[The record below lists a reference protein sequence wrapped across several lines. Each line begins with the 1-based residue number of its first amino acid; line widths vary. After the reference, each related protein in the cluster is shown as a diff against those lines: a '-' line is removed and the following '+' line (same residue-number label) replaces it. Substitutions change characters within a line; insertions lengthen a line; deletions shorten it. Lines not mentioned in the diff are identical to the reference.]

1 MGWEGKGGKHP
12 QIKLY
17 DCTALS
23 IAGDWFESLTIL
35 AAEPDVVCT
44 LSILMR
50 IRSRTHLRSVHGA
63 CINILCR

>member
-44 LSILMR
+44 LSIDENQITNSFAQCSRRLHQHLM
-50 IRSRTHLRSVHGA
+50 
-63 CINILCR
+63 